1 VVDLRRLAIY
11 CGAFIGPLSGN
22 AVLSLVPVLKDA
34 FHSSAPD
41 VIISVSFFMLPFAFF
56 MLFTGSISD
65 VLGRKF
71 VLSVGFVTYALGG
84 IGSGLSPNVETFYLF
99 RFIQG
104 FGFAFVQPTLIAML
118 GDIVP
123 SKEVGRVMGI
133 FGAASTAGIALGPF
147 VAGFIAVVDWRLMF
161 FLVSFLAILIYLLF
175 LVSFRGVVEKKL
187 PGGMRAFRSALIG
200 GFRYKSVIYLSLA
213 GLLTFLCYGGT
224 LSFISDT
231 LSIAP
236 LSFSP
241 ENIGIIMAGAGLAGM
256 FIAPIGGAMVD
267 RMGRLQAA
275 GVGIGV
281 MVIGFLC
288 FTQAGSFLA
297 YLGSMAVLG
306 SGVSIV
312 WSSLLTLTV
321 EVVPERKGTVS
332 SIFNSARYFGYSMAP
347 VVFTPLYL
355 AYSIDAIHIA
365 GMAIAMAALAA
376 TFLAV
381 RNAHLK
387 QTWHPNPR

>member
-1 VVDLRRLAIY
+1 LAIY

-41 VIISVSFFMLPFAFF
+41 VIISISFFMFPFAFF

-71 VLSVGFVTYALGG
+71 VLSIGFITYALGG

-99 RFIQG
+99 RFVQG

-118 GDIVP
+118 GDIVAP
-123 SKEVGRVMGI
+123 REVGRAMGI

-147 VAGFIAVVDWRLMF
+147 VAGFISLVDWRLMF

-175 LVSFRGVVEKKL
+175 LVSFRGVTEKKL
-187 PGGMRAFRSALIG
+187 SGGVRAFRSALIG

-231 LSIAP
+231 LSLAP
-236 LSFSP
+236 LAFSP
-241 ENIGIIMAGAGLAGM
+241 ENIGIIMAGAGIAGM
-256 FIAPIGGAMVD
+256 FVAPIGGVMVD
-267 RMGRLQAA
+267 RLGRLQAA
-275 GVGIGV
+275 AAGIGV
-281 MVIGFLC
+281 MIVGFLC
-288 FTQAGSFLA
+288 FTQADSFLA
-297 YLGSMAVLG
+297 YIGSMAVLG
-306 SGVSIV
+306 SGSSIV
-312 WSSLLTLTV
+312 WSALLTLTV

-347 VVFTPLYL
+347 VVFTPIYL

-365 GMAIAMAALAA
+365 GVIIAVAALAA
-376 TFLAV
+376 TYLAV
-381 RNAHLK
+381 KNAHLK
-387 QTWHPNPR
+387 QTRNPSPR

>member
-1 VVDLRRLAIY
+1 MADLRRLAIY

-22 AVLSLVPVLKDA
+22 AVLSLVPVLKDS

-65 VLGRKF
+65 VLGKKF

-84 IGSGLSPNVETFYLF
+84 IGSGLSPNLESFYLF
-99 RFIQG
+99 RFVQG
-104 FGFAFVQPTLIAML
+104 IGFAFVQPTLISML
-118 GDIVP
+118 GDIVSP
-123 SKEVGRVMGI
+123 REVGRAMGI

-147 VAGFIAVVDWRLMF
+147 IAGYISLVDWRLTF
-161 FLVSFLAILIYLLF
+161 FLVSFLAILIYIMF
-175 LVSFRGVVEKKL
+175 LIAFKGVVEKKL
-187 PGGMRAFRSALIG
+187 PGGIHAFRSALVG
-200 GFRYKSVIYLSLA
+200 GFRYRSVIYLSLA

-224 LSFISDT
+224 ISFISDT
-231 LSIAP
+231 LSLAP

-241 ENIGIIMAGAGLAGM
+241 ENIGVIMAGAGIAGM
-256 FIAPIGGAMVD
+256 FVAPIGGTMVD
-267 RMGRLQAA
+267 RLGRLWAA
-275 GVGIGV
+275 GIGIGV
-281 MVIGFLC
+281 MIFAFFL
-288 FTQAGSFLA
+288 FTQANSFLS

-306 SGVSIV
+306 SGSSIV

-347 VVFTPLYL
+347 VVFTPLYM
-355 AYSIDAIHIA
+355 AFSIDAIHIS
-365 GMAIAMAALAA
+365 GMAIAALALAA
-376 TFLAV
+376 TYLAV
-381 RNAHLK
+381 KNAKLK
-387 QTWHPNPR
+387 ESWHPNHR

>member
-1 VVDLRRLAIY
+1 MADLRRLAIY

-22 AVLSLVPVLKDA
+22 AVLSLVPVLKES
-34 FHSSAPD
+34 FNSSAPD

-71 VLSVGFVTYALGG
+71 VLSVGFIVYALGG
-84 IGSGLSPNVETFYLF
+84 IGSGLSPNLESFYLF
-99 RFIQG
+99 RFVQG

-123 SKEVGRVMGI
+123 TREVGRAMGI

-147 VAGFIAVVDWRLMF
+147 VAGYISLVDWRLTF
-161 FLVSFLAILIYLLF
+161 FLVSFLAFLIYIMF
-175 LVSFRGVVEKKL
+175 LIAFRKVRERKL
-187 PGGMRAFRSALIG
+187 PGGFRAFSTALIG
-200 GFRYKSVIYLSLA
+200 GFRHRSVIYLSLA

-231 LSIAP
+231 LSLPP

-241 ENIGIIMAGAGLAGM
+241 EDIGVIMAGAGMAGM
-256 FIAPIGGAMVD
+256 FIAPMGGAMVD
-267 RMGRLQAA
+267 RLGRLQTA

-281 MVIGFLC
+281 MMVGFLC
-288 FTQAGSFLA
+288 FIQSGSFLS

-306 SGVSIV
+306 AGVSVV
-312 WSSLLTLTV
+312 WSALLTLSV

-347 VVFTPLYL
+347 VIFTPVYL
-355 AYSIDAIHIA
+355 AFSIDAIHLM
-365 GMAIAMAALAA
+365 GMAIAVVALGA
-376 TFLAV
+376 TYLAV
-381 RNAHLK
+381 RSSKFKGAWRPNA
-387 QTWHPNPR
+387 P